1 MISANKAL
9 IARTVPIRAVLSQL
23 SFELLDDAVK
33 QARCK
38 RIGDFLFQA
47 PVARELAFLLSQL
60 AFRHQM
66 ALRHTDADRAEE
78 FR

>member
-9 IARTVPIRAVLSQL
+9 IARPVQIRALLSQL
-23 SFELLDDAVK
+23 RFKLLDDAVK
-33 QARCK
+33 QARGK
-38 RIGDFLFQA
+38 RIGDFLLQA
-47 PVARELAFLLSQL
+47 PVARELEFLLFQL

>member
-9 IARTVPIRAVLSQL
+9 IARPVPIRVVLSQL
-23 SFELLDDAVK
+23 RFELLDDAMK
-33 QARCK
+33 QARGK
-38 RIGDFLFQA
+38 WIGDFLLQA
-47 PVARELAFLLSQL
+47 PVAREPEFLLSQL

-66 ALRHTDADRAEE
+66 ALRHTDAEGAEE